1 MNRSR
6 DYYRKQRARVIRRK
20 QNIIHSQ
27 NDYWHVEHAGML
39 SKGKIHCSC
48 PMCRHKSYD
57 EKCPTSGRMSL
68 PGSSWRSSPAI
79 RLRICSASPN
89 PESRPERGG
98 SCFLCQNESRQ
109 TCIE

>member
-20 QNIIHSQ
+20 QKIIHGL

-48 PMCRHKSYD
+48 PD
-57 EKCPTSGRMSL
+57 V
-68 PGSSWRSSPAI
+68 PAQV
-79 RLRICSASPN
+79 L
-89 PESRPERGG
+89 
-98 SCFLCQNESRQ
+98 
-109 TCIE
+109 